1 MNVNTSKEK
10 SYYTQG
16 QRFAA
21 RILFILWLLASG
33 SPEGTLAVP
42 KRQSAMTPATTTSPG
57 DPSLAS
63 VPPRLCLGT
72 PWSCPQTPQA
82 LFGAIA

>member
-63 VPPRLCLGT
+63 APPT
-72 PWSCPQTPQA
+72 PLPRDA
-82 LFGAIA
+82 LELPPDSPGSF